1 MDFSWGKGDKIFK
14 YDNDGKL
21 ITIIKVRSIY
31 TNTLGMANYGFK
43 ILPDGTIYQMH
54 ATDEGLEIIKYSP
67 VQQKSREVS
76 K

>member
-1 MDFSWGKGDKIFK
+1 LVEK
-14 YDNDGKL
+14 
-21 ITIIKVRSIY
+21 ITIKPR
-31 TNTLGMANYGFK
+31 NTLGMSNYGFK